1 MKIMEAIGILKEYT
15 EHKGDKWEVSM
26 TNEDILEF
34 NDIIKFLQRGEK
46 FEQMW
51 RILELEGYGS
61 ETFKIHLEEIKQKYF
76 PKPCSNIK
84 LLEQLKNEFVK
95 SEHSYYMER
104 FMETCIKLFKG
115 KEGD

>member
-46 FEQMW
+46 FE
-51 RILELEGYGS
+51 
-61 ETFKIHLEEIKQKYF
+61 
-76 PKPCSNIK
+76 
-84 LLEQLKNEFVK
+84 
-95 SEHSYYMER
+95 
-104 FMETCIKLFKG
+104 
-115 KEGD
+115 